1 MCPQRATFQLRQSS
15 GNDSLKRRTQLMK
28 GFCSSHRLKP
38 DWVLRRDNVEEI
50 MTPLKAIQMVMDT
63 LSLPY

>member
-1 MCPQRATFQLRQSS
+1 ME
-15 GNDSLKRRTQLMK
+15 